1 VNARQSAR
9 ERGAARPKL
18 PLASSLAV
26 RRGER
31 IAELEGTPRIGSANR
46 LPGSAATGSR
56 MGRSRAPRPLPCG
69 APESLARVQLGRGSD
84 ARRAAVAARHPDR
97 TPLQPSETPDGR
109 RSCAW
114 TAPLFRPLLQ
124 QVGLGTVFRK
134 AGCKDPS
141 GSEACEG
148 RSTRLHAPGVG
159 QSEGTSPHRS
169 EGPPPSLIEADR
181 WGHRAHRS
189 GGCRPTRCDCAVDA
203 LPA

>member
-1 VNARQSAR
+1 
-9 ERGAARPKL
+9 
-18 PLASSLAV
+18 
-26 RRGER
+26 
-31 IAELEGTPRIGSANR
+31 
-46 LPGSAATGSR
+46 

-124 QVGLGTVFRK
+124 QVGPGTVFRK

-169 EGPPPSLIEADR
+169 EGPPHLSLRPIAGDIAPTVRAVVDLHDATAPSTRSQLEGREGDPK
-181 WGHRAHRS
+181 GHRLSLGRDSSCGRS
-189 GGCRPTRCDCAVDA
+189 SRATFRARTRGRFPDGHETLI
-203 LPA
+203 LPPATV